1 MSFGDP
7 VRLGIGELFLELF
20 FDALVFERPRRE
32 GRLRTILSQTAVT
45 TAYRGENT
53 SSVEKPVFSYS
64 FPIRWGVEKRA
75 ADGDSAVYRNAV
87 AKKENAT
94 GTLL

>member
-32 GRLRTILSQTAVT
+32 GRFMRTILSQTAVT

-64 FPIRWGVEKRA
+64 FSLGGGLKREQLTVIRQSTEMQ
-75 ADGDSAVYRNAV
+75 
-87 AKKENAT
+87 
-94 GTLL
+94 